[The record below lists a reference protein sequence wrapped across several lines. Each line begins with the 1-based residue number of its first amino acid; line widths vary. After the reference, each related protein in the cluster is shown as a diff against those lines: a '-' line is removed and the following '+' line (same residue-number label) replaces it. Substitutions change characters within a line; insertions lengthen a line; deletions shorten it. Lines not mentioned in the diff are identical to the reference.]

1 MPIYE
6 FYCKDC
12 NTIFNFFSP
21 TVNTTKT
28 PVCPK
33 CKKSKLARQI
43 SLFAVTGK
51 AKEGGDIDD
60 LPFDESKMEQAMQML
75 AGEADKINEDD
86 PRQAAAIM
94 RKLSNMTGLELGLG
108 MDEALSRMEKGEDPE
123 QIEAE
128 MGDLLESEDPFLIP
142 GNKGKPATKKY
153 CRPLKDETLYDL

>member
-1 MPIYE
+1 MPVYE

-21 TVNTTKT
+21 TVNTTKI

-108 MDEALSRMEKGEDPE
+108 MDEALSRMEKSEAPE

-142 GNKGKPATKKY
+142 DKKGKATAKKY
-153 CRPLKDETLYDL
+153 RPPLKDETLYEL